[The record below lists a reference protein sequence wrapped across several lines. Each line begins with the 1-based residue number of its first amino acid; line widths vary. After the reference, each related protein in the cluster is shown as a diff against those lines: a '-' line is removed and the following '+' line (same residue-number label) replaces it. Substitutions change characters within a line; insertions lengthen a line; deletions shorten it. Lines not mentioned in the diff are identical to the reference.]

1 MKKPKIAR
9 AMRTKVYVKINSEE
23 NYVLFSGIEFAEFIR
38 YLPQPMENL
47 MLIMGGSSLIMAE
60 TNLERGLELFEGPD
74 LIGKLSKRDLY
85 NLGNFCFVDYGYV
98 GKTSDLSEEQIAELL
113 YLGHMFQPLKS
124 PFFEPLQNRFA
135 YLAHDDGWGCKLYCR
150 NLNDFIPVLLGKIMA
165 RAQVSVST
173 YPELINNNLL
183 QLATTGLLIDLEEA
197 ICVKEK
203 SVEIKLY
210 TIGDYSNI
218 DHILNNFE
226 KIKANASHVNFLRF
240 KDMEYTIS

>member
-1 MKKPKIAR
+1 MRKTMRKTR
-9 AMRTKVYVKINSEE
+9 AEIYVKVSPE
-23 NYVLFSGIEFAEFIR
+23 NNEVLFFGIAFAEFIK

-74 LIGKLSKRDLY
+74 LIGKLSKCDLY
-85 NLGNFCFVDYGYV
+85 SLGNFCFMDYDYV
-98 GKTSDLSEEQIAELL
+98 GQTSDLSEEQIAELL
-113 YLGHMFQPLKS
+113 YMGHMFKPLKS
-124 PFFEPLQNRFA
+124 PFFEPLQNRFS
-135 YLAHDDGWGCKLYCR
+135 YLAHDDGWYCKLYCR

-165 RAQVSVST
+165 RAQMSAGTHS
-173 YPELINNNLL
+173 ELINNNLL

-197 ICVKEK
+197 ICVKGK
-203 SVEIKLY
+203 SIEVKLY
-210 TIGDYSNI
+210 TVGDYSNM
-218 DHILNNFE
+218 DRILNNFE